1 MKKIHFIGIG
11 GIGIS
16 ALAQFYLE
24 KGAEVF
30 GSDLVSSEITKMLE
44 EKGAKIIINSKFKI
58 QNSKLQR
65 KVARQPR
72 YFAQFKI
79 QNLIKKADLII
90 YSKAVPEN
98 HPELRLAKKLKKKCL
113 SYPEALGELTK
124 KYFTIAVCGTH
135 GKSTTCAM
143 IALIL
148 IKAGLNPTVI
158 LGTKLKE
165 FGDSNFRMGKA
176 IKNSKLKI
184 QNEKLKNE
192 ILVIEADEWGASFLD
207 YWPQIIVLTNIEK
220 EHLDYYRNLKNLLRA
235 FSQFIA
241 HLPKDG
247 WLIANKDD
255 KGISKLKSQISRLQI
270 RTQNF
275 SLKQKEAR
283 KLRKILKVPG
293 RHNIYNA
300 LAALTCARV
309 LGVKDEIS
317 FEVLSKYKGSWRRM
331 EEKKIIID
339 HLSFI
344 LVSDYGHHPTEIKAT
359 ISALKE
365 KYPKKK
371 IWLVFQPHQYQRT
384 YYLFKDFVK
393 VLKDLKVQK
402 IIIPPI
408 FDVAGRENEKI
419 RKKVSSEK
427 LVEAINQQ
435 LNKQKAFFI
444 PDFQKI
450 KSFIKAYFEDDILVI
465 MGAGDIYKL
474 AQEFST

>member
-1 MKKIHFIGIG
+1 MREIKKVYFIGIG
-11 GIGIS
+11 GIGVS
-16 ALAQFYLE
+16 ALAQYYLK

-30 GSDLVSSEITKMLE
+30 GSDLVSSEITEMLE
-44 EKGAKIIINSKFKI
+44 KKGAKIIINSKCKI
-58 QNSKLQR
+58 QNAKL
-65 KVARQPR
+65 
-72 YFAQFKI
+72 QFKI

-98 HPELRLAKKLKKKCL
+98 HSELRLARKLKKKCL

-124 KYFTIAVCGTH
+124 KYFTIAVSGTH

-143 IALIL
+143 ISLIL

-165 FGDSNFRMGKA
+165 FGDSNFRMGGKP
-176 IKNSKLKI
+176 KLPTTHYSLLTDKV
-184 QNEKLKNE
+184 L
-192 ILVIEADEWGASFLD
+192 LIEADEHFGSFLN
-207 YWPQIIVLTNIEK
+207 YWPDVIVITNLEP
-220 EHLDYYRNLKNLLRA
+220 EHLDYYKNFKNYLRA
-235 FSQFIA
+235 FEKFIN
-241 HLPKDG
+241 HLSEGG
-247 WLIANKDD
+247 WLVFNKDD
-255 KGISKLKSQISRLQI
+255 KNIKKLKIKNEKLKI
-270 RTQNF
+270 KKFT
-275 SLKQKEAR
+275 LKQKEAR
-283 KLRKILKVPG
+283 QLKNILRVPG
-293 RHNIYNA
+293 KHNVYNA

-309 LGVKDEIS
+309 LGIKDKIS
-317 FEVLSKYKGSWRRM
+317 FEALSEYRGSWRRM
-331 EEKKIIID
+331 EEKKIIIGNK
-339 HLSFI
+339 SFI

-408 FDVAGRENEKI
+408 FDVAGRESEKI
-419 RKKVSSEK
+419 KKKVSSEK
-427 LVEAINQQ
+427 LVEEINQQ
-435 LNKQKAFFI
+435 LKKQKAFFI

-450 KSFIKAYFEDDILVI
+450 KSFIKAYFQGDILVI

-474 AQEFST
+474 SQEFST